1 MLDEMTKVSPKSG
14 PSGWHRPAG
23 CRVGASYLCR
33 MSPKLPPAAHS
44 SLVPTPAVVAS
55 PAAPTAPETTLPG
68 AADETASLE
77 ATEALPTPAPAVTSP
92 VAWMLLLILASIWGT
107 SFILMK
113 KGLVVFSAMELGAT
127 RVSVAALLL
136 LPFAL
141 RHVGQVERSRFKW
154 LALSGVV
161 GTLIPAFLFA
171 YAETRLASG
180 LAGVLNALTVVFT
193 LLVGALLFRQRLTG
207 LRVLGITLG
216 LVGTVVMLQ
225 LGGSGGDATPAGEGN
240 AWYGIYI
247 LIATMGYGLSVNV
260 IKHKLSAMT
269 PVAVTSVLLLLIGGP
284 ALAYLLLGT
293 DFLHKLATVPGAWAA
308 FGYIALLATMS
319 TAVAMV
325 LFNRLIQQSTA
336 LFASSSTYL
345 IPIVALAWGALD
357 GEAFNLWHF
366 AGMVV
371 ILAGVLII
379 HRAK

>member
-1 MLDEMTKVSPKSG
+1 M
-14 PSGWHRPAG
+14 PAG
-23 CRVGASYLCR
+23 
-33 MSPKLPPAAHS
+33 
-44 SLVPTPAVVAS
+44 VAS
-55 PAAPTAPETTLPG
+55 PTAVAPAETARPG
-68 AADETASLE
+68 AADESASLE
-77 ATEALPTPAPAVTSP
+77 ATEALAAPAPAVTSP
-92 VAWMLLLILASIWGT
+92 VAWLLLIILASIWGT

-141 RHVGQVERSRFKW
+141 RHVGRVARSRFKW

-193 LLVGALLFRQRLTG
+193 LLVGALLFGQRLTA
-207 LRVLGITLG
+207 LRVLGIMLG
-216 LVGTVVMLQ
+216 LVGTVVMLL

-260 IKHKLSAMT
+260 IKHKLGGLT

-284 ALAYLLLGT
+284 ALVYLLLGT
-293 DFLHKLATVPGAWAA
+293 EFLHKLATVPGAWAA

-325 LFNRLIQQSTA
+325 LFNKLIQQSTA

-345 IPIVALAWGALD
+345 IPIVALAWGTLD

-379 HRAK
+379 HRAR

>member
-1 MLDEMTKVSPKSG
+1 MPLPFPSTPSAALGTAGAGVAPPVSNGAFAPPVAG
-14 PSGWHRPAG
+14 PARSQ
-23 CRVGASYLCR
+23 S
-33 MSPKLPPAAHS
+33 
-44 SLVPTPAVVAS
+44 
-55 PAAPTAPETTLPG
+55 AAPAPL
-68 AADETASLE
+68 
-77 ATEALPTPAPAVTSP
+77 
-92 VAWMLLLILASIWGT
+92 AWVLLLVLAAIWGT

-113 KGLVVFSAMELGAT
+113 KGLEVFSALELGAA

-141 RHVGQVERSRFKW
+141 RHVGRVERSRFKW

-193 LLVGALLFRQRLTG
+193 LLVGALLFGQRLTG
-207 LRVLGITLG
+207 LRVLGIALG
-216 LVGTVVMLQ
+216 LLGTVVLMW
-225 LGGSGGDATPAGEGN
+225 LGGSGGDATPAGTGN
-240 AWYGIYI
+240 AWYGLYI
-247 LIATMGYGLSVNV
+247 VAATLGYGLSVNV
-260 IKHKLSAMT
+260 IKHQLGGLT
-269 PVAVTSVLLLLIGGP
+269 PVAVTAVLLLLIGGP

-293 DFLHKLATVPGAWAA
+293 AFLHKLAAVPGAWAA
-308 FGYIALLATMS
+308 FGYIALLAAMS

-325 LFNRLIQQSTA
+325 LFNQLIQQSTA

-357 GEAFNLWHF
+357 GEAFNLWHLL
-366 AGMVV
+366 GMAI

-379 HRAK
+379 HRAR

>member
-1 MLDEMTKVSPKSG
+1 MKQLDRYSG
-14 PSGWHRPAG
+14 SATRIFRWQPP
-23 CRVGASYLCR
+23 VGGAYLCIMR
-33 MSPKLPPAAHS
+33 TPIPPVTTS
-44 SLVPTPAVVAS
+44 SLVSEAVGVAPAV
-55 PAAPTAPETTLPG
+55 PETREMVLG
-68 AADETASLE
+68 AADESASLE
-77 ATEALPTPAPAVTSP
+77 ATEALAAPAPGVTSP
-92 VAWMLLLILASIWGT
+92 VAWALLLILACIWGT

-113 KGLVVFSAMELGAT
+113 KGLVVFSAMELGAA

-141 RHVGQVERSRFKW
+141 RHVGKVERSRFKW
-154 LALSGVV
+154 LALSGVI

-171 YAETRLASG
+171 YAETKLASG

-207 LRVLGITLG
+207 LRVLGILLG
-216 LVGTVVMLQ
+216 LVGTVVMLL

-240 AWYGIYI
+240 AWYGLYI
-247 LIATMGYGLSVNV
+247 LVATMGYGLSVNV
-260 IKHKLSAMT
+260 IKYKLGGLT
-269 PVAVTSVLLLLIGGP
+269 PVAVTAVLLLLIGGP

-293 DFLHKLATVPGAWAA
+293 GFVHKLAVVPGAWAA